1 MRNLKGP
8 TISGFISW
16 GGRGGGWGVMVACEQ
31 QTHFQ
36 SSFLSLRI
44 FGGGEATT
52 GNVLLCA
59 G

>member
-1 MRNLKGP
+1 MKNLKGP
-8 TISGFISW
+8 TISEGG
-16 GGRGGGWGVMVACEQ
+16 GGRVGVMVACEQ

-44 FGGGEATT
+44 FGGREATT

>member
-1 MRNLKGP
+1 MKNLKGP
-8 TISGFISW
+8 TISE
-16 GGRGGGWGVMVACEQ
+16 GGGGGGGGVMVACEQ

-44 FGGGEATT
+44 FGEREATT